1 MGERYKTMGQTET
14 LIANIPTIARQDVLF
29 GGKVKRPDHELRIK
43 KELDLKLRN
52 FASSVKAVDERL
64 TTAFPATHADFTVA
78 RLDIEAAQKQLIE
91 DVKNYYKELKAEQ
104 QTLSSQHGETRTTKD
119 LEFLAV
125 TRERFEMIL
134 PEHGKRLAELEKA
147 SDAQYQG
154 DNQIPF
160 GKLANDFTE
169 QLHAVINENAPLQL
183 IDNNER
189 GGLTDEFVRANPEIY
204 DRVAMKDRVDD
215 LDQLT
220 STLIKDARAVS
231 HNDQAA
237 LYPLMDSAHMWM
249 SESKKDQLT
258 EELVK
263 EMTAYFKIAAN
274 ADHSYKARAKS
285 YMRLENQLATI
296 LPQLKDSK
304 KEIVAELAKQG
315 ITTRSIEDLKQ
326 NILAAKA
333 N

>member
-1 MGERYKTMGQTET
+1 MGQTET

-64 TTAFPATHADFTVA
+64 RKAMPATYADLRTA
-78 RLDIEAAQKQLIE
+78 RLDLEDAQKQLIE
-91 DVKNYYKELKAEQ
+91 DFQNYYKELKKEQ
-104 QTLSSQHGETRTTKD
+104 QTLSTRYGETRTAED
-119 LEFLAV
+119 LEFLAI
-125 TRERFEMIL
+125 TRERLESIL
-134 PEHGKRLAELEKA
+134 PEHGKRLAALEKA

-154 DNQIPF
+154 DKQIPF
-160 GKLANDFTE
+160 GQLANDFTE
-169 QLHAVINENAPLQL
+169 QLYAVIDENAPSQL

-189 GGLTDEFVRANPEIY
+189 GGLTDDFVRANPEIY

-215 LDQLT
+215 VDQLT

-263 EMTAYFKIAAN
+263 EMTAYYKIAAN
-274 ADHSYKARAKS
+274 PDHSYKARAKS
-285 YMRLENQLATI
+285 YMRLENQLTTI

-315 ITTRSIEDLKQ
+315 ITTRSLENLKQ
-326 NILAAKA
+326 DILAEKS
-333 N
+333 